1 MNQSTERA
9 APRQTLDQL
18 ITEGLAA
25 TGVLPT
31 IDRCHELRAELVRA
45 MQPLI
50 EDVRRQQGY
59 LPQDTIDWQRCETAL
74 LRAQAALCGDLGLG
88 LRSAALHVATLA
100 EAARL
105 LRGCIASGSP
115 AER

>member
-9 APRQTLDQL
+9 ATRQTLDQL

-31 IDRCHELRAELVRA
+31 IDRCHELRADLVRA

-50 EDVRRQQGY
+50 EDVRRQQSR
-59 LPQDTIDWQRCETAL
+59 LSRHTLDWQQCETAL
-74 LRAQAALCGDLGLG
+74 LRAQGALCGDLGRG
-88 LRSAALHVATLA
+88 LKSAALHVKTLA
-100 EAARL
+100 QAAAG
-105 LRGCIASGSP
+105 LRDCIGRA
-115 AER
+115 

>member
-31 IDRCHELRAELVRA
+31 IDRCHELRADLVRA

-50 EDVRRQQGY
+50 EDVRRQQSR
-59 LPQDTIDWQRCETAL
+59 LSRHTIDWQRCETAL
-74 LRAQAALCGDLGLG
+74 LRAQGALCGDLGLG
-88 LRSAALHVATLA
+88 LKSAALHVETLSK
-100 EAARL
+100 AARR
-105 LRGCIASGSP
+105 LRDCIAAG
-115 AER
+115 E

>member
-31 IDRCHELRAELVRA
+31 IDRCHELRADLVRA

-50 EDVRRQQGY
+50 EKVRSKQSR
-59 LPQDTIDWQRCETAL
+59 LRRHTIDWQQCETAL
-74 LRAQAALCGDLGLG
+74 LRAQGALCGDLGFG
-88 LRSAALHVATLA
+88 LRSAALHVSTLA
-100 EAARL
+100 EAAEL
-105 LRGCIASGSP
+105 LRGCIEPAS
-115 AER
+115 ER